1 MKKLCQSILAFLMVC
16 TLVCSFGTIS
26 NATGTTTMYLSSNSP
41 KVGETLKVTVTGSAS
56 STITVKYNA
65 TILNFVSCD
74 VNGYTQ
80 SGNTVS
86 FAAKSGS
93 IDFKLA
99 ESGSANIIVS
109 SDTLS
114 GCSAQISVTGS
125 ASDTAETPAE
135 TPVEDAAAEG
145 DSAEITGEGAVPEAG
160 KIGTETSYI
169 VVMTPDALF
178 SDALVEASYSSES
191 GAYNLYQF
199 EGVSNEFYYVYG
211 ENEAGVVGWYV
222 FDSSTAQYFKADT
235 QVLSKVGASAVE
247 EESDK
252 SELFA
257 NVKEY
262 CKENIRNILTILIL
276 IVAIIVVIIINIRVF
291 RNSEAEDD
299 GSDIFGDLKE
309 QDPETSIFKEKIETE
324 EDADRVKDK
333 TKNTEKTVERETEKQ
348 ADTKTEKVDEDA
360 DVPVLDMSVVNE
372 VLSEKKS
379 EETVPT
385 ETANKEHTTSGNR
398 EINLMDLNNL

>member
-26 NATGTTTMYLSSNSP
+26 NAAGTTTMYLSSNSP
-41 KVGETLKVTVTGSAS
+41 KVGDTLEVKVTGSAS

-74 VNGYTQ
+74 VAGYTQ

-93 IDFKLA
+93 INFKLV

-125 ASDTAETPAE
+125 AADAAE
-135 TPVEDAAAEG
+135 TPVEEAVPEGDAAEV
-145 DSAEITGEGAVPEAG
+145 SEEAVAPEAG
-160 KIGTETSYI
+160 KIGTDTAFI

-178 SDALVEASYSSES
+178 SDALVEVPYSNEVGSYT
-191 GAYNLYQF
+191 LYQF
-199 EGVSNEFYYVYG
+199 DGISNEFYYVYG

-222 FDSSTAQYFKADT
+222 FDSSTGQYLKADT
-235 QVLSKVGASAVE
+235 QVLSKVGASGVEE

-252 SELFA
+252 SELIA
-257 NVKEY
+257 NVKGY
-262 CKENIRNILTILIL
+262 CKENLRNILTILIL
-276 IVAIIVVIIINIRVF
+276 VVAIIVVIIINIHVF
-291 RNSEAEDD
+291 RNSEEEDD
-299 GSDIFGDLKE
+299 GSDIFGDLEE
-309 QDPETSIFKEKIETE
+309 QDPETSIFKDEIETE
-324 EDADRVKDK
+324 EKEIVKEKPIEKAVDKEPKKVADNKS
-333 TKNTEKTVERETEKQ
+333 EEESE
-348 ADTKTEKVDEDA
+348 DT

-379 EETVPT
+379 EEVVPT
-385 ETANKEHTTSGNR
+385 ETVKKEHSSSGNR

>member
-1 MKKLCQSILAFLMVC
+1 M
-16 TLVCSFGTIS
+16 
-26 NATGTTTMYLSSNSP
+26 
-41 KVGETLKVTVTGSAS
+41 
-56 STITVKYNA
+56 
-65 TILNFVSCD
+65 
-74 VNGYTQ
+74 
-80 SGNTVS
+80 
-86 FAAKSGS
+86 
-93 IDFKLA
+93 
-99 ESGSANIIVS
+99 
-109 SDTLS
+109 
-114 GCSAQISVTGS
+114 
-125 ASDTAETPAE
+125 
-135 TPVEDAAAEG
+135 
-145 DSAEITGEGAVPEAG
+145 
-160 KIGTETSYI
+160 
-169 VVMTPDALF
+169 
-178 SDALVEASYSSES
+178 
-191 GAYNLYQF
+191 
-199 EGVSNEFYYVYG
+199 
-211 ENEAGVVGWYV
+211 

-276 IVAIIVVIIINIRVF
+276 VIAIIVVIIINIRVF
-291 RNSEAEDD
+291 RNSEAKDD
-299 GSDIFGDLKE
+299 GSDIFGDLEE

-333 TKNTEKTVERETEKQ
+333 TKNTERETEKQ

-385 ETANKEHTTSGNR
+385 ETAKKEHTASENR